1 LTQDASTPGR
11 VYQFSKLPYS
21 QARPGL
27 LSFEGQQHHNQT
39 TQKQSAITATNGKTM
54 TAKMGWLRHV
64 LTMLSVVIFLIGC
77 MIIGYM
83 AWVLATSVTVSRFLE
98 GELIFTYVV
107 IGLGFTL
114 FFSGLIGWVGGASES
129 PCLVRLFLFSVVVSM
144 IAEIGGIISL
154 NIVRMQFDDILRFGW
169 AEVNQGTRNLIQKN
183 LDCCGWDGPQ
193 EFAYNSEPIDD
204 SCYVNL
210 DQGNS
215 GIQTRPDSADDLFPT
230 KKMKQEACGDRL
242 FDWFESNKITWVTV
256 LASIAALQVMC
267 IGIAIFIVSRI
278 KRVRKLRSG
287 RTISQKRLYDS
298 SSDSSG
304 GHGGPIHDYR
314 HRI

>member
-1 LTQDASTPGR
+1 MF
-11 VYQFSKLPYS
+11 QFSTKLPYS
-21 QARPGL
+21 SRLPP
-27 LSFEGQQHHNQT
+27 FEQQEELT
-39 TQKQSAITATNGKTM
+39 YSKPSALAGKTM

-64 LTMLSVVIFLIGC
+64 LTMLSVVIFLIGS

-83 AWVLATSVTVSRFLE
+83 AWILATSVTVSRFLE
-98 GELIFTYVV
+98 GSLIFTYVV

-154 NIVRMQFDDILRFGW
+154 NIVRLQFDDILEFGW
-169 AEVNQGTRNLIQKN
+169 QEVNQGTRNLIQKN
-183 LDCCGWDGPQ
+183 LDCCGWDGPT
-193 EFAYNSEPIDD
+193 EFAYNSEPIDE
-204 SCYVNL
+204 SCYDLDL

-215 GIQTRPDSADDLFPT
+215 GIPFRQDADDSFPT
-230 KKMKQEACGDRL
+230 KTMKKNPCGDKL
-242 FDWFESNKITWVTV
+242 NGWFESNKITWVTI
-256 LASIAALQVMC
+256 LASIAALQIMC
-267 IGIAIFIVSRI
+267 IVIAIYILSKI
-278 KRVRKLRSG
+278 KRLKKLRSS
-287 RTISQKRLYDS
+287 RTSSKKRLYDS

-304 GHGGPIHDYR
+304 GHDFR

>member
-1 LTQDASTPGR
+1 M
-11 VYQFSKLPYS
+11 YQFSKLPYS
-21 QARPGL
+21 ARPGL
-27 LSFEGQQHHNQT
+27 LSFEGQTHHSSNQT
-39 TQKQSAITATNGKTM
+39 KQSAARTTASKTM

-98 GELIFTYVV
+98 GTLIFTYVV

-154 NIVRMQFDDILRFGW
+154 NIVRLQFDDILQFGW
-169 AEVNQGTRNLIQKN
+169 QEVNQGTRNLIQKN
-183 LDCCGWDGPQ
+183 LDCCGWDGPK

-215 GIQTRPDSADDLFPT
+215 GILSRPDADDLFST
-230 KKMKQEACGDRL
+230 KKMKQDACGPKL
-242 FDWFESNKITWVTV
+242 FGWFESNKITWVTI
-256 LASIAALQVMC
+256 LASVAALQVMC
-267 IGIAIFIVSRI
+267 IGIAIYILSRI
-278 KRVRKLRSG
+278 KRLKKLRSS
-287 RTISQKRLYDS
+287 RTASKKRLYDS

-304 GHGGPIHDYR
+304 GHDFR

>member
-1 LTQDASTPGR
+1 
-11 VYQFSKLPYS
+11 
-21 QARPGL
+21 
-27 LSFEGQQHHNQT
+27 
-39 TQKQSAITATNGKTM
+39 M

-64 LTMLSVVIFLIGC
+64 LTILSVIIFLIGC

-83 AWVLATSVTVSRFLE
+83 SWVLATSVTVSRFLE
-98 GELIFTYVV
+98 GSLIFTYVV

-154 NIVRMQFDDILRFGW
+154 NIVRMQFDDILQFGW
-169 AEVNQGTRNLIQKN
+169 QEVNQGTRNLIQKN
-183 LDCCGWDGPQ
+183 LDCCGWDGPK
-193 EFAYNSEPIDD
+193 EFAYNSEPIDE

-215 GIQTRPDSADDLFPT
+215 GILSRPESDDLFST
-230 KKMKQEACGDRL
+230 KTMKQEACGSKL
-242 FDWFESNKITWVTV
+242 FDWFESNKITWVTF
-256 LASIAALQVMC
+256 LASVAALQVMC
-267 IGIAIFIVSRI
+267 IGIAIYILSRI
-278 KRVRKLRSG
+278 KRLKKLRSS
-287 RTISQKRLYDS
+287 RTASKKRLYDS

-304 GHGGPIHDYR
+304 GHDFR

>member
-1 LTQDASTPGR
+1 

-21 QARPGL
+21 ARPGL
-27 LSFEGQQHHNQT
+27 LSFEGQTHPSSNQT
-39 TQKQSAITATNGKTM
+39 KQSAARTTASKTM

-215 GIQTRPDSADDLFPT
+215 GIQTRPNAADDLFPT